1 MRGEQ
6 SDEWGDF
13 FTIWGMMAKHT
24 TLVNTLKV
32 APLDVTR
39 WPRFVVDV
47 VYVIETMRDAVDKEM
62 SRGRHS
68 QNHH

>member
-1 MRGEQ
+1 
-6 SDEWGDF
+6 
-13 FTIWGMMAKHT
+13 MMAKHT

-39 WPRFVVDV
+39 WPSFVVDV